1 VNKFYQIF
9 LPLLLIFLVGCQ
21 RSEQIVDDGDSNL
34 ATNTIIPTL
43 TRQAPSTI
51 VVTESVDQ
59 PTPSPVSQI
68 TATDLPSPANGAT
81 SDPEPTLT
89 QEPAGEPV
97 QSVALDEVVS
107 GFIQPTFLTNVGDR
121 RLFVAEQAGR
131 ILIVDGNSILPV
143 PFLDIVDRVGSG
155 SLEQGL
161 LSIAFHP
168 NYPDDERFFV
178 NYTDRAG
185 STVVS
190 SFLVSQEDPN
200 RAIESSEQL
209 ILKITQPFG
218 NHNGG
223 QLQFGP
229 DGYLYIGMGD
239 GGSAGD
245 PLNSGQDP
253 STLLGTILRLDV
265 DGEDPYTIPTDN
277 PFYGRDSA
285 RNEIWATGL
294 RNPWR
299 FSFDRRSGDLFIAD
313 VGQNQ
318 WEEINFQPFAIT
330 GGENYGWNV
339 LEGTHCFLQ
348 GNCESSEYVPPV
360 AEYDHIEGGCSV
372 TGGYVYRGATYPR
385 MKGNYFFGDYCSGR
399 IWSLFRNSDKEWTMN
414 EVLDSD
420 LMISSF
426 GEDLAGEVY
435 VLDHASGSIFQVMPD

>member
-1 VNKFYQIF
+1 MNRICQIY
-9 LPLLLIFLVGCQ
+9 LVSLLILLVACQ
-21 RSEQIVDDGDSNL
+21 SSEGPVDDGSSIL
-34 ATNTIIPTL
+34 GTSTAVPTS
-43 TRQAPSTI
+43 TRLVPSE
-51 VVTESVDQ
+51 VAVTESENLVTAD
-59 PTPSPVSQI
+59 PVPEA
-68 TATDLPSPANGAT
+68 TATVLPSPTIELGAT
-81 SDPEPTLT
+81 ITLT
-89 QEPAGEPV
+89 TAPTSEPIRDI
-97 QSVALDEVVS
+97 SLDEIVS
-107 GFIQPTFLTNVGDR
+107 GLIKPTFLTNAGDR
-121 RLFVAEQAGR
+121 RLFVSEQAGR
-131 ILIVDGNSILPV
+131 ILILDGNDILPV
-143 PFLDIVDRVGSG
+143 PFLDVVDRVGSD

-178 NYTDRAG
+178 NYTDRSA

-190 SFLVSQEDPN
+190 SFRVSQEDQN
-200 RAIESSEQL
+200 RAIASSEQL
-209 ILKITQPFG
+209 LLKITQPFA

-229 DGYLYIGMGD
+229 DGYLYVGMGD

-265 DGEDPYTIPTDN
+265 DGEVPYTIPRDN
-277 PFYGRDSA
+277 PFFGRDSV

-299 FSFDRRSGDLFIAD
+299 FSFDRLSGDLYIAD

-318 WEEINFQPFAIT
+318 WEEINFQQATST

-348 GNCESSEYVPPV
+348 ASCDPSEYVLPV
-360 AEYDHIEGGCSV
+360 AEYDHVEGGCSV
-372 TGGYVYRGATYPR
+372 NGGYVYRGANYPE
-385 MKGNYFFGDYCSGR
+385 MSGNYFFGDYCSGR
-399 IWSLFRNSDKEWTMN
+399 IWSLFQSPGGEWTIN

-426 GEDLAGEVY
+426 GEDSSGELY
-435 VLDHASGSIFQVMPD
+435 VLDHVDGIVYRVTPN